1 MERTAFV
8 VHFANGGVYA
18 VCRTKEIAEAQK
30 ARGQRDF
37 EETLFIQEGVPMCG
51 WFSETSP
58 HWERVPKTF
67 TDNYDRRGVR
77 FR

>member
-8 VHFANGGVYA
+8 VHFATGGVYA
-18 VCRTKEIAEAQK
+18 VCSTKEIAEAQR
-30 ARGQRDF
+30 ARGQQDF
-37 EETLFIQEGVPMCG
+37 EESLFIQEGVPMFG
-51 WFSETSP
+51 WVEP
-58 HWERVPKTF
+58 KEAAPKTF